1 VGNRGC
7 IAAVQGSKVQSSRSD
22 LSDGWIAAVPVVLKE
37 VNNLMRNLRTSIA
50 MFLSISLFGIAIPSF
65 SLAASAPLEKLTI
78 GWSAIA
84 GSQAPFWI
92 TKEGGLFEKNGLDVT
107 MIYLDGG
114 SKATQAMMSGD
125 LPIAQVGGNA
135 PVVARLRGA
144 DVTMTAGLLN
154 VLAYSMV
161 VSPEIKKPEDLRGKK
176 LSVSRFGSNSDYATR
191 KILVKWGL
199 RPDID
204 VAVLQIPGGQPVRMA
219 AIQSKQVH
227 GMVAQPP
234 VTNLARKFNLGI
246 IAEPEDFGGAYPTTP
261 VAARISFIRE
271 KRDTMRRFTRALL
284 EGIHLYKTNK
294 EFSKKVIAKYV
305 KTNDNDALEDSYQ
318 YFSRLVSNKPYPS
331 LDAVKEALAELG
343 EKDPKVRSAKPEDFV
358 DMSLI
363 KEFDDSGFVDGLY
376 KKR

>member
-1 VGNRGC
+1 MVKKFFSRQVLLAPL
-7 IAAVQGSKVQSSRSD
+7 IILLTQTIVAPPIIRAA
-22 LSDGWIAAVPVVLKE
+22 A
-37 VNNLMRNLRTSIA
+37 
-50 MFLSISLFGIAIPSF
+50 
-65 SLAASAPLEKLTI
+65 APLEKLII

-84 GSQAPFWI
+84 GSQAPLWI
-92 TKEGGLFEKNGLDVT
+92 TKEAGLFEKNGLDVI

-114 SKATQAMMSGD
+114 SRATQAMMSGD

-135 PVVARLRGA
+135 PVVAKLRGA
-144 DVTMTAGLLN
+144 DITLIAGLLN

-176 LSVSRFGSNSDYATR
+176 LTVSRFGSNSDYATR
-191 KILVKWGL
+191 KILLKWGL

-204 VAVLQIPGGQPVRMA
+204 VAVLQIPGGQPTRLA

-234 VTNLARKFNLGI
+234 VTNLARKFNMNI

-261 VAARISFIRE
+261 VAARISFIKDKRE
-271 KRDTMRRFTRALL
+271 TVRKFTRALL
-284 EGIHLYKTNK
+284 EGIYVYKTQK
-294 EFSKKVIAKYV
+294 EFSKKVIGKYV

-318 YFSRLVSNKPYPS
+318 FFSRLVPQKPYPS
-331 LDAVKEALAELG
+331 LDSIKEALAELG
-343 EKDPKVRSAKPEDFV
+343 EKDPKVRSAKPEDFT
-358 DMSLI
+358 DMSII
-363 KEFDDSGFVDGLY
+363 KEFDDNGFIDGLY

>member
-1 VGNRGC
+1 MVKKFFCRQVLLAPL
-7 IAAVQGSKVQSSRSD
+7 IILLTQTIVAPPIIRAA
-22 LSDGWIAAVPVVLKE
+22 A
-37 VNNLMRNLRTSIA
+37 
-50 MFLSISLFGIAIPSF
+50 
-65 SLAASAPLEKLTI
+65 APLEKLTI

-92 TKEGGLFEKNGLDVT
+92 TKEAGLFEKNGLDVI

-114 SKATQAMMSGD
+114 SRATQAMMSGD

-135 PVVARLRGA
+135 PVVAKLRGA
-144 DVTMTAGLLN
+144 DITLIAGLLN

-176 LSVSRFGSNSDYATR
+176 LTVSRFGSNSDYATR
-191 KILVKWGL
+191 KILLKWGL

-204 VAVLQIPGGQPVRMA
+204 VAVLQIPGGQPTRLA
-219 AIQSKQVH
+219 AIQSKQVQ

-234 VTNLARKFNLGI
+234 VTNLARKFNMNI

-261 VAARISFIRE
+261 VAARISFIKDKRE
-271 KRDTMRRFTRALL
+271 TVRKFTRALL
-284 EGIHLYKTNK
+284 EGIYVYKTQK
-294 EFSKKVIAKYV
+294 EFSKKVIGKYV

-318 YFSRLVSNKPYPS
+318 FFSRLVPQKPYPS
-331 LDAVKEALAELG
+331 VDSIKEALAELG
-343 EKDPKVRSAKPEDFV
+343 EKDPKVRSAKPEDFT
-358 DMSLI
+358 DMSII
-363 KEFDDSGFVDGLY
+363 KEFDDNGFIDGLY